1 MKTCPFLPYS
11 SDGNPDN
18 PDQTSGLWGLL
29 GEIMYTYS
37 QLIRYVYIHNIC
49 FLHAYLHRYFIIL
62 SPA

>member
-18 PDQTSGLWGLL
+18 PDQTSDLWGLL

-37 QLIRYVYIHNIC
+37 QLIRYVYIHVQVQFHLIFSL
-49 FLHAYLHRYFIIL
+49 FLLQHY
-62 SPA
+62 